1 MHVAVEGARSE
12 AARATDRAS
21 GRPSLAGLVH
31 LSVLAGL
38 MCAAVLFGAG
48 SSDDRLF
55 SIGVAATLAGC
66 LGLAAALAG
75 FVPRPSVGRAG
86 AVSLVALSLF
96 VLFNALTI
104 RWSVAP
110 DRSWAYANRAFVYL
124 MFLVL
129 GLLGAAV
136 LKRPMRM
143 TAAVLALAIAAAV
156 AWALA
161 GKIVPALF
169 PDGARIARLRAPVD
183 YWNALALLCVLGLP
197 LGLWPAGSTSLRRAL
212 RATATAFVYALMV
225 AAALTYSR
233 GGIVVGAAAALAWLA
248 LSSARFESIVTL
260 VTAVPVA
267 AAVSAWAFT
276 QPGIAD
282 NFQPYAVRVRDG
294 WQFGVV
300 FALGAALVWAL
311 HVAAM
316 RYEAERRLAR
326 LVDRLGARRLA
337 ALAGVLVVA
346 LAAGFVVRV
355 GDPFTWLDS
364 RVGAVASP
372 AEVSQGPSR
381 LGDLSS
387 NNRRAWWGQAWSA
400 FTAHP
405 LGGTGAATFE
415 LTNLRLRKG
424 SLTTTE
430 PHNVP
435 LQFLSETG
443 LGGFSLLAVAV
454 LAGAVAVRKAL
465 RRVEG
470 PERAAAAA
478 LAAGVAAYALHS
490 VVDKDWDYVA
500 VSAPLFVGLGVLLGG
515 GRTPSQG
522 RGRPLLALGAVVLA
536 WAALCSLAA
545 PWLSARLVDQAY
557 TLIGRDGTQAERS
570 QNFDEAVRVARRAR
584 TLDPLALDPLFAEA
598 AALDEG
604 GIETAAH
611 KLYYHAVKVQPQNP
625 TAWYELGTFEFD
637 GQRNNAFN
645 HLNRAYELD
654 PYGPAG
660 PQLDALREIFRQEK
674 QKCFQAVTC

>member
-1 MHVAVEGARSE
+1 MHVALEGARSE
-12 AARATDRAS
+12 AARAADRTS
-21 GRPSLAGLVH
+21 GRPSVAGLLH

-38 MCAAVLFGAG
+38 TFAAVLAGAG
-48 SSDDRLF
+48 SSQERLF
-55 SIGVAATLAGC
+55 AIGVAATLAAC

-75 FVPRPSVGRAG
+75 LVPRPGLGRAG
-86 AVSLVALSLF
+86 AVCLGALSLF

-110 DRSWAYANRAFVYL
+110 DRSWAYANRAFAYL
-124 MFLVL
+124 MFALV
-129 GLLGAAV
+129 GLLGAGV
-136 LKRPMRM
+136 LRRPMRL

-161 GKIVPALF
+161 GKIVPSLF
-169 PDGARIARLRAPVD
+169 PDGARIARLRAPVG

-197 LGLWPAGSTSLRRAL
+197 LGLWPASSAKLQRTL

-233 GGIVVGAAAALAWLA
+233 GGIVVGVAAALAWLA
-248 LSSARFESIVTL
+248 LSSTRFESIVAL
-260 VTAVPVA
+260 AAAAPVA
-267 AAVSAWAFT
+267 AGVSAWAFT

-282 NFQPYAVRVRDG
+282 NFQPYAARVRDG

-311 HVAAM
+311 HVGAM
-316 RYEAERRLAR
+316 RFGAERRLAGVVA
-326 LVDRLGARRLA
+326 LLGARRLA
-337 ALAGVLVVA
+337 ALACVLVVA
-346 LAAGFVVRV
+346 LAAGFAVSV
-355 GDPFTWLDS
+355 GNPATWLDS
-364 RVGAVASP
+364 RVGPS
-372 AEVSQGPSR
+372 EVSQGPGR

-454 LAGAVAVRKAL
+454 LAGSVAVRKAL
-465 RRVEG
+465 RRAEG

-478 LAAGVAAYALHS
+478 LAAAAFAYAIHS
-490 VVDKDWDYVA
+490 IVDKDWDYVA
-500 VSAPLFVGLGVLLGG
+500 VSAPLFVGLGVLLAGP
-515 GRTPSQG
+515 RPSSAG
-522 RGRPLLALGAVVLA
+522 RGRPLLALGALVLA
-536 WAALCSLAA
+536 WAGVCSLTA

-557 TLIGRDGTQAERS
+557 TLIGKDGTRAQRAD
-570 QNFDEAVRVARRAR
+570 NFDEAVRVAKRAR
-584 TLDPLALDPLFAEA
+584 TLDPLALDPLFVEA
-598 AALDEG
+598 AALDER
-604 GIETAAH
+604 GIETQAH
-611 KLYYHAVKVQPQNP
+611 KLYYRAIKLQPENP
-625 TAWYELGTFEFD
+625 AAWYELGTFEFD

-660 PQLDALREIFRQEK
+660 QQLDALREIFRQEK
-674 QKCFQAVTC
+674 QKCFQAGTC